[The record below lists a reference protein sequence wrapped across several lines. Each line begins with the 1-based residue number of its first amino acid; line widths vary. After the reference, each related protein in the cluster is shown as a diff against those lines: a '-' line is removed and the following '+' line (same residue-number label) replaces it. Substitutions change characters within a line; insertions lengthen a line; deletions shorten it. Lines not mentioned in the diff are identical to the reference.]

1 MCDSPGAAFNDQ
13 PVAAQRIFDD
23 DACEGRARAR
33 FTRAARELVV
43 RAMCPPCLDL
53 AAQTALADADVAKA
67 DRENGRIFVCAE
79 SATPATTTSTTTT
92 STTPPPP
99 TTTPPV
105 TTTATAATP
114 PQHPT
119 ATPTTTTTTAP
130 PSTTSSTTSTTQQ
143 PTTTT
148 RTTTT
153 TTLASGTTTT
163 STLPAVFVIVMENQ
177 NWSAIRGN
185 ASAPYINDALLPI
198 ASHAEEY
205 YNPPG
210 NHPSEPNYLWLEAG
224 TSFGVADDNSPFFN
238 HQTTTRHLVSLL
250 DAAGVSWKAYQ
261 EDISGTVCPV
271 IDFGALYVTP
281 HNPFVF
287 FDDVTGSRN
296 PADPYCIAHVRP
308 YSELATD
315 LGNDTVAR
323 YNFITPNVCNDMHVA
338 CAPLSDDVKQGD
350 AWLSTEVPKILASH
364 AYANKG
370 VLFVTWDEAA
380 SGDGPI
386 GMIVL
391 SPTAKGAGYSNLIH
405 YTHSSTLRTVEEI
418 FGVSPLLN
426 DAANATDLSD
436 LFASFP

>member
-1 MCDSPGAAFNDQ
+1 
-13 PVAAQRIFDD
+13 
-23 DACEGRARAR
+23 
-33 FTRAARELVV
+33 
-43 RAMCPPCLDL
+43 
-53 AAQTALADADVAKA
+53 
-67 DRENGRIFVCAE
+67 
-79 SATPATTTSTTTT
+79 
-92 STTPPPP
+92 
-99 TTTPPV
+99 
-105 TTTATAATP
+105 
-114 PQHPT
+114 
-119 ATPTTTTTTAP
+119 
-130 PSTTSSTTSTTQQ
+130 
-143 PTTTT
+143 
-148 RTTTT
+148 
-153 TTLASGTTTT
+153 
-163 STLPAVFVIVMENQ
+163 MENQ

-323 YNFITPNVCNDMHVA
+323 YNFITPNVCNDMHTA

>member
-1 MCDSPGAAFNDQ
+1 
-13 PVAAQRIFDD
+13 
-23 DACEGRARAR
+23 
-33 FTRAARELVV
+33 
-43 RAMCPPCLDL
+43 CLDL
-53 AAQTALADADVAKA
+53 AAQTALADATVAKA

-79 SATPATTTSTTTT
+79 SATPTTTTSTTTT
-92 STTPPPP
+92 STTRPPP
-99 TTTPPV
+99 TTTRPV
-105 TTTATAATP
+105 TTTTTSSTTTTT
-114 PQHPT
+114 PQHT
-119 ATPTTTTTTAP
+119 TTTPTTTTTAP
-130 PSTTSSTTSTTQQ
+130 PSTTSSTTTTTTQQ

-148 RTTTT
+148 LTTTT
-153 TTLASGTTTT
+153 TTLGSETTTT

-238 HQTTTRHLVSLL
+238 HQTTTRHRVSLL

-323 YNFITPNVCNDMHVA
+323 YN
-338 CAPLSDDVKQGD
+338 L
-350 AWLSTEVPKILASH
+350 
-364 AYANKG
+364 
-370 VLFVTWDEAA
+370 
-380 SGDGPI
+380 
-386 GMIVL
+386 
-391 SPTAKGAGYSNLIH
+391 
-405 YTHSSTLRTVEEI
+405 
-418 FGVSPLLN
+418 
-426 DAANATDLSD
+426 
-436 LFASFP
+436 